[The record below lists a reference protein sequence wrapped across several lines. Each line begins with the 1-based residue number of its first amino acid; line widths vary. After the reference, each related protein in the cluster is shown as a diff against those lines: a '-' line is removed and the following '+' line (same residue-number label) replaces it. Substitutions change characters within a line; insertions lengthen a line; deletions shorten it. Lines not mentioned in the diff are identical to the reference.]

1 MSRAVATL
9 DPDSPLPSMVP
20 LLEAGLQQ
28 HPPMVVAHV
37 VAIFL
42 DEHFSPEK
50 PMGSTMQLIERPSPI
65 ANTPDATVVTIRVVT
80 RKEHSPETLQ
90 HWENVIISSG
100 LIKQILAECEEAMRE
115 YVDYA
120 ALDTHNALALESGTP
135 WVCMQVCPNSIPIV
149 FDPCLPCPRLHI
161 CTGCRLH
168 GGVFLTFSSAYQR
181 ARTARCCGQQSLWR
195 ESLDGRDWTQWHLY

>member
-28 HPPMVVAHV
+28 HPPMVAAHV
-37 VAIFL
+37 MAIIL
-42 DEHFSPEK
+42 DEHFSLEK
-50 PMGSTMQLIERPSPI
+50 SMLLGSTMQLIERPPRI
-65 ANTPDATVVTIRVVT
+65 ADTPDAAVVTA
-80 RKEHSPETLQ
+80 EHSPETVQ

-100 LIKQILAECEEAMRE
+100 LIKQILAEYEEAMRK
-115 YVDYA
+115 YVNYA

-149 FDPCLPCPRLHI
+149 FDPCLPCPRLLI

-168 GGVFLTFSSAYQR
+168 GGVFLTFSSA
-181 ARTARCCGQQSLWR
+181 
-195 ESLDGRDWTQWHLY
+195 